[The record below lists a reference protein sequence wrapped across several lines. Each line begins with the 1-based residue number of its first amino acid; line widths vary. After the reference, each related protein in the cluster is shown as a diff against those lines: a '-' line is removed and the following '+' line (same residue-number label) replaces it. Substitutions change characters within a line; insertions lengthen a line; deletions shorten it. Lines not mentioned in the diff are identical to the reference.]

1 MTRTFFNLRG
11 FELRGVYQFSLS
23 TGVYQSFQCRYEKCG
38 IERRIFSLQSNETT
52 DFDERKK
59 IRTRIRDI
67 REKKRRKFLFAA
79 EATGMKTTE

>member
-1 MTRTFFNLRG
+1 MGLNDEF
-11 FELRGVYQFSLS
+11 
-23 TGVYQSFQCRYEKCG
+23 
-38 IERRIFSLQSNETT
+38 FSLQSNETT